1 MLTED
6 ALLIAWSL
14 AIHWKTLPRVFLK
27 KISSLQKLKTSM
39 NLLSTTKYILR
50 LMRTSDNREI
60 IGAFVN
66 QKSLDESVKDL
77 LKYVQ

>member
-1 MLTED
+1 
-6 ALLIAWSL
+6 
-14 AIHWKTLPRVFLK
+14 
-27 KISSLQKLKTSM
+27 M

-66 QKSLDESVKDL
+66 QKSLDESVIDL